1 MPSNFCLLPKYADEL
16 ARKID
21 EGELG
26 LDTLSRM
33 SSADRRAAFADI
45 MGETN
50 AERVNAAFESKLL
63 LENQKK
69 GLETWIRQTTK
80 GKPQVAKDL
89 LARVARMDRVLESND
104 PFLED
109 LAKQRLGFS
118 VTQEEAGRIVEL
130 SKAVSDAEA
139 AIAQGADPIEYGRA
153 KVAFSNYVSDLKNGD
168 QSLGAQ
174 LSDVAKSPIKLAGLS
189 KSVKASLDNSA
200 IFRQGWRTMF
210 TDPGTWLKNSAQSF
224 KDFYATAKG
233 HEALDEVMAEVLS
246 RPNARNGYYRKARLA
261 VGNIEDQFPSSLPER
276 IPGLGRLFK
285 ASEAAYNGFLYRTRA
300 DIFDK
305 YVEIAKASGDIEYPK
320 QLEAL
325 GNVVNALTGRGRLGK
340 LDAAGDVVNSA
351 FFSLRALKA
360 NVDFLTAHQLPETFS
375 GPGTDLSR
383 ELAAKN
389 LVQTAVGMAAILA
402 TAHAIRPDAVELDPR
417 SSDFGKIKVGD
428 TRFDMSGG
436 MGSLLTFAARL
447 ATAKSKSTTTHRV
460 TELDSGKFGG
470 KTRLDVVH
478 DFFEN
483 KLSPAA
489 SIIRDYLKG
498 QDREGNAPT
507 VGSVANNLGTP
518 LPITNAVE
526 LLKDPNSANVFIAML
541 ADALGIA
548 TNTYNGKSKKRIP

>member
-1 MPSNFCLLPKYADEL
+1 
-16 ARKID
+16 
-21 EGELG
+21 
-26 LDTLSRM
+26 
-33 SSADRRAAFADI
+33 
-45 MGETN
+45 
-50 AERVNAAFESKLL
+50 
-63 LENQKK
+63 
-69 GLETWIRQTTK
+69 
-80 GKPQVAKDL
+80 
-89 LARVARMDRVLESND
+89 
-104 PFLED
+104 
-109 LAKQRLGFS
+109 
-118 VTQEEAGRIVEL
+118 
-130 SKAVSDAEA
+130 
-139 AIAQGADPIEYGRA
+139 
-153 KVAFSNYVSDLKNGD
+153 
-168 QSLGAQ
+168 
-174 LSDVAKSPIKLAGLS
+174 
-189 KSVKASLDNSA
+189 
-200 IFRQGWRTMF
+200 
-210 TDPGTWLKNSAQSF
+210 
-224 KDFYATAKG
+224 
-233 HEALDEVMAEVLS
+233 
-246 RPNARNGYYRKARLA
+246 
-261 VGNIEDQFPSSLPER
+261 
-276 IPGLGRLFK
+276 
-285 ASEAAYNGFLYRTRA
+285 
-300 DIFDK
+300 
-305 YVEIAKASGDIEYPK
+305 
-320 QLEAL
+320 
-325 GNVVNALTGRGRLGK
+325 
-340 LDAAGDVVNSA
+340 VNSA

-518 LPITNAVE
+518 LPI
-526 LLKDPNSANVFIAML
+526 ANVFIAML

>member
-1 MPSNFCLLPKYADEL
+1 MPSNFCLLPQYAEEL

-21 EGELG
+21 AGELG

-80 GKPQVAKDL
+80 GKPEVARDL
-89 LARVARMDRVLESND
+89 LARVQRMDRVLESND

-109 LAKQRLGFS
+109 LAKQRLGFT

-139 AIAQGADPIEYGRA
+139 AIEHGGDPQDYGRA

-168 QSLGAQ
+168 QSLRAQ
-174 LSDVAKSPIKLAGLS
+174 LSDVAKSPIKIAGLS

-210 TDPGTWLKNSAQSF
+210 SDPGTWLKNSALSF
-224 KDFYATAKG
+224 KDFYQATKG
-233 HEALDEVMAEVLS
+233 HEPLDAVMADVLS
-246 RPNARNGYYRKARLA
+246 RPNARNGNYRKARLA
-261 VGNIEDQFPSSLPER
+261 IGNIEDQFPSSLPEK

-305 YVEIAKASGDIEYPK
+305 YVEIAKASGEMDDPK

-340 LDAAGDVVNSA
+340 LDNAGDVVNA
-351 FFSLRALKA
+351 GFFSLRKLKSD
-360 NVDFLTAHQLPETFS
+360 VDFLTAHQLPEKFS
-375 GPGTDLSR
+375 GPSTQLSR
-383 ELAAKN
+383 ELAARN

-436 MGSLLTFAARL
+436 MASLLTFAARL
-447 ATAKSKSTTTHRV
+447 ATMKSKSTTTHV
-460 TELDSGKFGG
+460 VSELNSGRFGG
-470 KTRLDVVH
+470 KTGLDVVH

-498 QDREGNAPT
+498 QDRQGSEPT
-507 VGSVANNLGTP
+507 AGSVAVNLIEP
-518 LPITNAVE
+518 LPITNARE
-526 LLKDPNSANVFIAML
+526 LWNDPKSANLFIAML

-548 TNTYNGKSKKRIP
+548 TNTYDGKPKPRTP